1 MKAKQQS
8 YYNIPTKILSV
19 ILAMFIVFSTGIIS
33 CYAEGLGV
41 FDAIETHSIIS
52 DSVEELVDLSDVK
65 SVDTENTQGNELYLN
80 MKDGTTTVY
89 TFSEPITYIDENG
102 NLKCKSTSISEL
114 DDKDINELGFDYGNE
129 QNNYKIYFSSNSSK
143 GVLVEYEDFSFSMAP
158 ISDITAPGYISTGE
172 ICNEE
177 FEDFEYADLYGYGTY
192 LKYFPQFNGIKEEII
207 LDEKID
213 SNTFSFSFKTK
224 NCYPVLNDDGSIS
237 LFNDK
242 NEEVQSFAAPFAY
255 DSAYVQGMEDEH
267 YTDEC
272 NYSLTKTQENCYTLT
287 VTVSSDWLNAESTV
301 YPVIIDPT
309 TANLQSGMDLPIHST
324 RNTSGTDKD
333 NTAVGKS
340 SQYGISRTL
349 IYMGWPGEVYG
360 NAKINSAYYYA
371 RELTGRTSNMN
382 INIHKVTSHWNNS
395 YTWNNQPSYD
405 SKILDTVNVNG
416 NYNGGSTYWYKFDIT
431 SIVQD
436 HLNGEDNR
444 GFLMKYANEGGENNL
459 RTFAQLEYATSS
471 MRPYIVINYSKDTV
485 APTVKSVTKSPSTNW
500 SADDVTITVN
510 GAEDSE
516 SGLAEKAYSFSTD
529 PNEFVWQSSNK
540 FVVTSSCHVWV
551 HIRDNAGNKNYCACI
566 RVDIDRESPV
576 VNSISKLEENN
587 DSLKFE
593 INATDTGS
601 GVSEYSV
608 SYNAGEY
615 NWSNKNT
622 FEADKNGTI
631 YAYAKDAVGNISPSF
646 TYEINYFDT
655 TAPTTPAITGNPDG
669 WTNSDV
675 TITALSTDDKSGVAA
690 YSFSNEKGVYN
701 WQEENVKTFSES
713 TTVYVYAKDNSGNI
727 SEPNT
732 VQIKIDKT
740 APNGASI
747 SGNASNWT
755 KDPVIL
761 TVNDAQDNISGLD
774 AAAYSFST
782 SENTYEWQTESSKSF
797 TSNCTVYV
805 NIRDAAGNITYID
818 KIVIDKI
825 DRSLP
830 SVSIVKADNN
840 GYTTITV
847 AATDDDSGIALYS
860 FDGGITWQEESTY
873 TFPQNSLNVVNI
885 NVKDNVGNTTTK
897 CYELNVPGIYEEN
910 GYIGLYSPNPLAN
923 EKLYYSI
930 NANAFMIDA
939 YEYKEPFIFKGDST
953 EIYVSYANSG
963 GFKILL
969 KKSNPE
975 KFKTIKGSSTIGQYK
990 ESSTDTSFN
999 YKNVNFDFARH
1010 YNSQSGWFYSF
1021 ESKLTFVDKGLI
1033 YGDMPD
1039 GTRRAFLYKSET
1051 EFYNDSANAPLQ
1063 FIYGENGAVSSY
1075 EVTYNGMIY
1084 GYDANGLLAY
1094 VADSSGNQI
1103 AISRTENQ
1111 IVFTDDAGRNYTVLL
1126 DDNGTIVSLTDPA
1139 GGVITYERD
1148 HSGNLI
1154 KVTDQAGVLLS
1165 EYQYNADGIMVKS
1178 SDKSIT
1184 YDEAGRVVNYTYD
1197 NGAYT
1202 NFTYSQSE
1210 YEHLQSYQHKVVM
1223 KDSPYFFTNII
1234 NVETSAGAS
1243 FRTEITEQY
1252 YDNSVVSQTQRSM
1265 YIYEGEEEQY
1275 HLITDIYGK
1284 TLSVYTRNAD
1294 GSSES
1299 TGYEYDAGGKL
1310 IRTNNTAYFYD
1321 SNGNCSRTEEY
1332 DSENQMYYITY
1343 YVCDQN
1349 ANVTKSAVLEISYED
1364 YYNKSI
1370 PEFYDETLTYSEVME
1385 YTYNSD
1391 GTLSKSEDVLNGNAV
1406 TYQYDS
1412 YGNVTKV
1419 ASTSQTDKGAAL
1431 SVTDYTYDIL
1441 GNLLSAQSDS
1451 STASYIYDAAGRQ
1464 LRADADGSISRILY
1478 DEYGRV
1484 IQQIDADIYD
1494 AAKDGLPESNTYA
1507 DPNAGHTYEY
1517 ADNGNLISETSKYG
1531 MVTEYE
1537 YSDIGN
1543 IRIKHFDIYDYYYL
1557 ADGDLDKICVGNET
1571 ILDYDY
1577 NIEEDGL
1584 SIEDGDYINSISYSN
1599 GDVEFYQYNSEGAL
1613 TGLYKNGEEKP
1624 VSYWTQNTNMIHKLP
1639 ETYNSE
1645 TGLRYLYD
1653 EENGNVNAYEHDPTN
1668 IVDYIQDNRLVST
1681 YSYAQTDS
1689 NEETDS
1695 PAASTI
1701 SGNIFET
1708 DFSIFSDGSQII
1720 NTIGELSS
1728 AYTYETDED
1737 GVLVSDGIKI
1747 GEASILP
1754 TSYSY
1759 DENNRN
1765 INKSVALSGNNT
1777 TNLLLQYDENRV
1789 ITGSG
1794 INEISSQYIYDSY
1807 DQLVRTNNSYSGY
1820 TSSYEYD
1827 NRGNMISKK
1836 LYNYSTCDLGTLTP
1850 TETTSFTY
1858 ANNGWKDQLVSVNGT
1873 DLTYDENGNLLT
1885 YGDQTFSWCHGT
1897 RLKSITDGENEYS
1910 YIYDENGIRFSKTV
1924 NGETTQ
1930 FAYLGGMLMAQKTGD
1945 DVLFFQYGAGGVPLG
1960 FVLNGV
1966 QYFYVTNQLGDIIG
1980 ITDATGD
1987 AFVMYSY
1994 DEWGNPIQTITRDN
2008 TAEQNKIAEI
2018 NPLRYRGYYYDTETG
2033 YYYLQ
2038 SRYYN
2043 PEWGRFLSPDAF
2055 GYIDNSTRLG
2065 FNAYIYCAN
2074 NPIMFIDPS
2083 GTKKTNNVVEV
2094 IFKTLVISIELDTL
2108 TNLFVNIVE
2117 IFNIDV
2123 NKIFNIDNDIDISV
2137 DFNAWFN
2144 SIADSTQ
2151 KIFQETLLFFVTGIN
2166 NFFKDIENLI
2176 AQSGLV
2182 TVIEA
2187 FIKDPFKVF
2196 EQYPNLSK
2204 LFSKLKLAPS
2214 IIDCIS
2220 SISSTIDDAI
2230 EGIIDTTQSVILIAY
2245 DVIITILDVFPQT
2258 KALSKVVN
2266 VTRAFTDIFFK
2277 YVNGEY
2283 I

>member
-1 MKAKQQS
+1 M
-8 YYNIPTKILSV
+8 
-19 ILAMFIVFSTGIIS
+19 
-33 CYAEGLGV
+33 
-41 FDAIETHSIIS
+41 
-52 DSVEELVDLSDVK
+52 
-65 SVDTENTQGNELYLN
+65 
-80 MKDGTTTVY
+80 
-89 TFSEPITYIDENG
+89 
-102 NLKCKSTSISEL
+102 
-114 DDKDINELGFDYGNE
+114 
-129 QNNYKIYFSSNSSK
+129 
-143 GVLVEYEDFSFSMAP
+143 VEYEDFSFSMAP

-615 NWSNKNT
+615 NWSDKNT

-1051 EFYNDSANAPLQ
+1051 EFYNESANLPLKL
-1063 FIYGENGAVSSY
+1063 IYGENGAVSSY

-1126 DDNGTIVSLTDPA
+1126 DDNGNIVSLTDPA
-1139 GGVITYERD
+1139 GGVIMYERD

-1202 NFTYSQSE
+1202 KFTYSQSE
-1210 YEHLQSYQHKVVM
+1210 YENLQSYQHKVIM
-1223 KDSPYFFTNII
+1223 KDSPYFFTNTI
-1234 NVETSAGAS
+1234 NTETSAGAS

-1284 TLSVYTRNAD
+1284 PISIYTKNQD

-1370 PEFYDETLTYSEVME
+1370 PEFYDEALTYSEVME

-1391 GTLSKSEDVLNGNAV
+1391 GLISKSEDLINGIVV

-1419 ASTSQTDKGAAL
+1419 ASTSQTDEGAAL
-1431 SVTDYTYDIL
+1431 SVTDYTYDVL
-1441 GNLLSAQSDS
+1441 DNLLTAQSDS
-1451 STASYIYDAAGRQ
+1451 SASSYVYDAAGRQ
-1464 LRADADGSISRILY
+1464 LRSDTDGSVSRTLY
-1478 DEYGRV
+1478 DSRGRV
-1484 IQQIDADIYD
+1484 VQQIDPDVYD
-1494 AAKDGLPESNTYA
+1494 PDKDGLPQKNTYS
-1507 DPNAGHTYEY
+1507 DSSAGHTYAY
-1517 ADNGNLISETSKYG
+1517 AANGNLVSETTKYG
-1531 MVTEYE
+1531 METEYT
-1537 YSDIGN
+1537 YSKIGN
-1543 IRIKHFDIYDYYYL
+1543 LLQKHFDLYDYYYL
-1557 ADGDLDKICVGNET
+1557 ENGKIDKICVDGET
-1571 ILDYDY
+1571 VVDYAY
-1577 NIEEDGL
+1577 NVTDSGITL
-1584 SIEDGDYINSISYSN
+1584 NDGDYVDQIAYSN
-1599 GDVEFYQYNSEGAL
+1599 GDTESYKYNSAGTL
-1613 TGLYKNGEEKP
+1613 TAIYKNGEEKP
-1624 VSYWTQNTNMIHKLP
+1624 QAYWVHNVNPLQKLP
-1639 ETYNSE
+1639 ETYNGE
-1645 TGLRYLYD
+1645 TKMHYLYD
-1653 EENGNVNAYEHDPTN
+1653 ESNHTVNGYVLADDGNILQYIVNYLDPK
-1668 IVDYIQDNRLVST
+1668 DPVSDLT
-1681 YSYAQTDS
+1681 GQTAESAFSGTVFNTAFSLSS
-1689 NEETDS
+1689 NENHIVNTVGE
-1695 PAASTI
+1695 I
-1701 SGNIFET
+1701 S
-1708 DFSIFSDGSQII
+1708 
-1720 NTIGELSS
+1720 NT
-1728 AYTYETDED
+1728 YTYETDEN
-1737 GVLVSDGIKI
+1737 GVLVSDGITF
-1747 GEASILP
+1747 GENTVLP
-1754 TSYSY
+1754 TSYIY
-1759 DENNRN
+1759 DENGRN
-1765 INKSVALSGNNT
+1765 TEKVIQTTAGAAEFSV
-1777 TNLLLQYDENRV
+1777 QYDENGML
-1789 ITGSG
+1789 TGSG
-1794 INEISSQYIYDSY
+1794 ANEITVHYTYDESG
-1807 DQLVRTNNSYSGY
+1807 QLTRTNDSFANY

-1827 NRGNMISKK
+1827 RRGNMLSKK
-1836 LYNYSTCDLGTLTP
+1836 QYDYSTGDLNGLAP
-1850 TETTSFTY
+1850 KETTTFTY
-1858 ANNGWKDQLVSVNGT
+1858 ANSGWNDQLVSINGEE
-1873 DLTYDENGNLLT
+1873 LTYDENGNLRT
-1885 YGDQTFSWCHGT
+1885 YGDKTFSWCHGT
-1897 RLKSITDGENEYS
+1897 RLESITDGENEYS

-1960 FVLNGV
+1960 FVYNGV
-1966 QYFYVTNQLGDIIG
+1966 QYFYITNQLGDIIG

-1994 DEWGNPIQTITRDN
+1994 DEWGKPIETITRNN
-2008 TAEQNKIAEI
+2008 TEEQNKIAEI

-2043 PEWGRFLSPDAF
+2043 PEWGRFISPDSF
-2055 GYIDNSTRLG
+2055 SYIDNSTRIG
-2065 FNAYIYCAN
+2065 FNAYIYCVN
-2074 NPIMFIDPS
+2074 NPVMHNDYTGYYPKLSEVPPDSSGYVPPKGGAKQGIVPDGKLKGQKGWVDKDGWYWVPDKSDHGGEHWDVVDKKGNNHKNVYRDGHIREDKIDSGFSLNDILDTITSLLVPSDNVAAVLASLIPLIIIMAFAIPFI
-2083 GTKKTNNVVEV
+2083 
-2094 IFKTLVISIELDTL
+2094 LVILGPFL
-2108 TNLFVNIVE
+2108 
-2117 IFNIDV
+2117 
-2123 NKIFNIDNDIDISV
+2123 
-2137 DFNAWFN
+2137 
-2144 SIADSTQ
+2144 
-2151 KIFQETLLFFVTGIN
+2151 
-2166 NFFKDIENLI
+2166 
-2176 AQSGLV
+2176 
-2182 TVIEA
+2182 A
-2187 FIKDPFKVF
+2187 F
-2196 EQYPNLSK
+2196 
-2204 LFSKLKLAPS
+2204 
-2214 IIDCIS
+2214 
-2220 SISSTIDDAI
+2220 
-2230 EGIIDTTQSVILIAY
+2230 
-2245 DVIITILDVFPQT
+2245 
-2258 KALSKVVN
+2258 
-2266 VTRAFTDIFFK
+2266 
-2277 YVNGEY
+2277 
-2283 I
+2283 

>member
-551 HIRDNAGNKNYCACI
+551 HVRDNAGNKNYCACI

-576 VNSISKLEENN
+576 VNSISKLEESN

-593 INATDTGS
+593 INATDTAS

-615 NWSNKNT
+615 NWSDKNT

-740 APNGASI
+740 APAKASV
-747 SGNASNWT
+747 SGNATNWT
-755 KDPVIL
+755 NSVVL
-761 TVNDAQDNISGLD
+761 TINDAVDDISGLD

-782 SENTYEWQTESSKSF
+782 LETEYEWQTENSKIF
-797 TSNCTVYV
+797 TTNCTVYV
-805 NIRDAAGNITYID
+805 HIRDAAGNITF
-818 KIVIDKI
+818 VDKI
-825 DRSLP
+825 DINKIDRTMP
-830 SVSIVKADNN
+830 EVSINRTDKD
-840 GYTTITV
+840 GYTTVTV
-847 AATDDDSGIALYS
+847 SATDSESGVALYS
-860 FDGGITWQEESTY
+860 FDDGATWQEENFV
-873 TFPQNSLNVVNI
+873 TFKDGVHNYLKIQ
-885 NVKDNVGNTTTK
+885 VKDNAGNTLSK
-897 CYELNVPGIYEEN
+897 VFDLYLPQIYEEN
-910 GYIGLYSPNPLAN
+910 GYIGLYNPNPSVQEEIGFSLKSGLLFQN
-923 EKLYYSI
+923 SY
-930 NANAFMIDA
+930 D
-939 YEYKEPFIFKGDST
+939 YEEPFIVKNDPVEFYIYFKGGS
-953 EIYVSYANSG
+953 VPGAVLN
-963 GFKILL
+963 L
-969 KKSNPE
+969 KKEYPQR
-975 KFKTIKGSSTIGQYK
+975 FQTITGSDSVGQYS
-990 ESSTDTSFN
+990 ESHTDAVFA
-999 YKNVNFDFARH
+999 YKNTNFDFTR
-1010 YNSQSGWFYSF
+1010 YYTSQNGWFFSF
-1021 ESKLTFVDKGLI
+1021 ESQLDFVDKGLI

-1063 FIYGENGAVSSY
+1063 FIYGENGAVRAY

-1126 DDNGTIVSLTDPA
+1126 DDNGNIVSLTDPA

-1154 KVTDQAGVLLS
+1154 KVTDQAGALLS

-1210 YEHLQSYQHKVVM
+1210 YEDLASYQHKVIM
-1223 KDSPYFFTNII
+1223 KDSPYFFTNTI
-1234 NVETSAGAS
+1234 NTETSAGAS

-1349 ANVTKSAVLEISYED
+1349 ANVTKSAVLEVSVD
-1364 YYNKSI
+1364 DHYNKSY
-1370 PEFYDETLTYSEVME
+1370 PESFNESLTYSEVME
-1385 YTYNSD
+1385 YTYNS
-1391 GTLSKSEDVLNGNAV
+1391 EAHF
-1406 TYQYDS
+1406 
-1412 YGNVTKV
+1412 
-1419 ASTSQTDKGAAL
+1419 
-1431 SVTDYTYDIL
+1431 
-1441 GNLLSAQSDS
+1441 
-1451 STASYIYDAAGRQ
+1451 
-1464 LRADADGSISRILY
+1464 
-1478 DEYGRV
+1478 
-1484 IQQIDADIYD
+1484 
-1494 AAKDGLPESNTYA
+1494 
-1507 DPNAGHTYEY
+1507 PN
-1517 ADNGNLISETSKYG
+1517 
-1531 MVTEYE
+1531 
-1537 YSDIGN
+1537 
-1543 IRIKHFDIYDYYYL
+1543 
-1557 ADGDLDKICVGNET
+1557 
-1571 ILDYDY
+1571 
-1577 NIEEDGL
+1577 
-1584 SIEDGDYINSISYSN
+1584 
-1599 GDVEFYQYNSEGAL
+1599 
-1613 TGLYKNGEEKP
+1613 
-1624 VSYWTQNTNMIHKLP
+1624 
-1639 ETYNSE
+1639 
-1645 TGLRYLYD
+1645 
-1653 EENGNVNAYEHDPTN
+1653 
-1668 IVDYIQDNRLVST
+1668 
-1681 YSYAQTDS
+1681 
-1689 NEETDS
+1689 
-1695 PAASTI
+1695 
-1701 SGNIFET
+1701 
-1708 DFSIFSDGSQII
+1708 
-1720 NTIGELSS
+1720 
-1728 AYTYETDED
+1728 
-1737 GVLVSDGIKI
+1737 
-1747 GEASILP
+1747 
-1754 TSYSY
+1754 
-1759 DENNRN
+1759 
-1765 INKSVALSGNNT
+1765 
-1777 TNLLLQYDENRV
+1777 
-1789 ITGSG
+1789 
-1794 INEISSQYIYDSY
+1794 
-1807 DQLVRTNNSYSGY
+1807 
-1820 TSSYEYD
+1820 
-1827 NRGNMISKK
+1827 
-1836 LYNYSTCDLGTLTP
+1836 
-1850 TETTSFTY
+1850 
-1858 ANNGWKDQLVSVNGT
+1858 
-1873 DLTYDENGNLLT
+1873 
-1885 YGDQTFSWCHGT
+1885 
-1897 RLKSITDGENEYS
+1897 
-1910 YIYDENGIRFSKTV
+1910 
-1924 NGETTQ
+1924 
-1930 FAYLGGMLMAQKTGD
+1930 QK
-1945 DVLFFQYGAGGVPLG
+1945 
-1960 FVLNGV
+1960 
-1966 QYFYVTNQLGDIIG
+1966 
-1980 ITDATGD
+1980 
-1987 AFVMYSY
+1987 M
-1994 DEWGNPIQTITRDN
+1994 
-2008 TAEQNKIAEI
+2008 
-2018 NPLRYRGYYYDTETG
+2018 
-2033 YYYLQ
+2033 
-2038 SRYYN
+2038 
-2043 PEWGRFLSPDAF
+2043 
-2055 GYIDNSTRLG
+2055 
-2065 FNAYIYCAN
+2065 C
-2074 NPIMFIDPS
+2074 
-2083 GTKKTNNVVEV
+2083 
-2094 IFKTLVISIELDTL
+2094 
-2108 TNLFVNIVE
+2108 
-2117 IFNIDV
+2117 
-2123 NKIFNIDNDIDISV
+2123 
-2137 DFNAWFN
+2137 
-2144 SIADSTQ
+2144 
-2151 KIFQETLLFFVTGIN
+2151 
-2166 NFFKDIENLI
+2166 
-2176 AQSGLV
+2176 
-2182 TVIEA
+2182 
-2187 FIKDPFKVF
+2187 
-2196 EQYPNLSK
+2196 
-2204 LFSKLKLAPS
+2204 
-2214 IIDCIS
+2214 
-2220 SISSTIDDAI
+2220 
-2230 EGIIDTTQSVILIAY
+2230 
-2245 DVIITILDVFPQT
+2245 
-2258 KALSKVVN
+2258 
-2266 VTRAFTDIFFK
+2266 
-2277 YVNGEY
+2277 
-2283 I
+2283 

>member
-287 VTVSSDWLNAESTV
+287 VTVSSDWLNAESTI

-431 SIVQD
+431 SIVQN

-551 HIRDNAGNKNYCACI
+551 HVRDNAGNKNYCACI

-576 VNSISKLEENN
+576 VNSISKLEESN

-593 INATDTGS
+593 INATDTAS

-615 NWSNKNT
+615 NWSDKNT

-740 APNGASI
+740 APAKASV
-747 SGNASNWT
+747 SGNATNWT
-755 KDPVIL
+755 NSVVL
-761 TVNDAQDNISGLD
+761 TINDAVDDISGLD

-782 SENTYEWQTESSKSF
+782 LETEYEWQTENSKIF
-797 TSNCTVYV
+797 TTNCTVYV
-805 NIRDAAGNITYID
+805 HIRDAAGNITF
-818 KIVIDKI
+818 VDKI
-825 DRSLP
+825 DINKIDRTMP
-830 SVSIVKADNN
+830 EVSINRTDKD
-840 GYTTITV
+840 GYTTVTV
-847 AATDDDSGIALYS
+847 SATDSESGVALYS
-860 FDGGITWQEESTY
+860 FDDGATWQEENFV
-873 TFPQNSLNVVNI
+873 TFKDGVHNYLKIQ
-885 NVKDNVGNTTTK
+885 VKDNAGNTLSK
-897 CYELNVPGIYEEN
+897 VFDLYLPQIYEEN
-910 GYIGLYSPNPLAN
+910 GYIGLYNPNPSVQEEIGFSLKSGLLFQN
-923 EKLYYSI
+923 SY
-930 NANAFMIDA
+930 D
-939 YEYKEPFIFKGDST
+939 YEEPFIVKNDPVEFYIYFKGGS
-953 EIYVSYANSG
+953 VPGAVLN
-963 GFKILL
+963 L
-969 KKSNPE
+969 KKEYPQR
-975 KFKTIKGSSTIGQYK
+975 FQTITGSDSVGQYS
-990 ESSTDTSFN
+990 ESHTDAVFA
-999 YKNVNFDFARH
+999 YKNTNFDFTR
-1010 YNSQSGWFYSF
+1010 YYTSQNGWFFSF
-1021 ESKLTFVDKGLI
+1021 ESQLDFVDKGLI

-1126 DDNGTIVSLTDPA
+1126 DDNGNIVSLTDPA

-1178 SDKSIT
+1178 ADKSIT
-1184 YDEAGRVVNYTYD
+1184 YDETGRVASYTYD

-1210 YEHLQSYQHKVVM
+1210 YEHLQSYQHKVIM
-1223 KDSPYFFTNII
+1223 KDSPYSFTNTI
-1234 NVETSAGAS
+1234 NTETSAGAS

-1252 YDNSVVSQTQRSM
+1252 YDDSNVSQTRRCM

-1284 TLSVYTRNAD
+1284 PISIYTKNQD

-1406 TYQYDS
+1406 TYQYDP

-1419 ASTSQTDKGAAL
+1419 ASTSQTDEGAAL

-1441 GNLLSAQSDS
+1441 GNLLTAQSDS

-1464 LRADADGSISRILY
+1464 LRSDTDGSVSRTLY
-1478 DEYGRV
+1478 DNRGRV
-1484 IQQIDADIYD
+1484 VQQIDPDVYD
-1494 AAKDGLPESNTYA
+1494 PAKDGLPQKNTYS
-1507 DPNAGHTYEY
+1507 DPSAGHTYEY
-1517 ADNGNLISETSKYG
+1517 AANGNLVSEKTKYG
-1531 MVTEYE
+1531 LETEYT
-1537 YSDIGN
+1537 YSKIGN
-1543 IRIKHFDIYDYYYL
+1543 LIQKHFDLYDYYYL
-1557 ADGDLDKICVGNET
+1557 ENGKIDKICVDGET
-1571 ILDYDY
+1571 VVDYAY
-1577 NIEEDGL
+1577 NVTDSGITL
-1584 SIEDGDYINSISYSN
+1584 NDGDYVDQIAYSN
-1599 GDVEFYQYNSEGAL
+1599 GDTESYQYNSAGTL
-1613 TGLYKNGEEKP
+1613 TTIYKNGEEKP
-1624 VSYWTQNTNMIHKLP
+1624 QAYWVHNVNQLQKLP
-1639 ETYNSE
+1639 ETYNGE
-1645 TGLRYLYD
+1645 TKMHYLYD
-1653 EENGNVNAYEHDPTN
+1653 ESNHTVSGYVLADDGNILQYIVNYLEPKDPVFDLTGQTAETAFSGT
-1668 IVDYIQDNRLVST
+1668 VFST
-1681 YSYAQTDS
+1681 AFSLSS
-1689 NEETDS
+1689 NENHIVNTAGEIS
-1695 PAASTI
+1695 ST
-1701 SGNIFET
+1701 
-1708 DFSIFSDGSQII
+1708 
-1720 NTIGELSS
+1720 
-1728 AYTYETDED
+1728 YTYETDEN
-1737 GVLVSDGIKI
+1737 GVLVSDGITF
-1747 GEASILP
+1747 GENTVLP
-1754 TSYSY
+1754 TSYIY
-1759 DENNRN
+1759 DDSGRN
-1765 INKSVALSGNNT
+1765 TKKVIQT
-1777 TNLLLQYDENRV
+1777 TNGAAEFSVQYDENGML
-1789 ITGSG
+1789 TGSG
-1794 INEISSQYIYDSY
+1794 PNEITAHYIYDESG
-1807 DQLVRTNNSYSGY
+1807 QLTRTNDSFANY

-1827 NRGNMISKK
+1827 SRGNMLSKK
-1836 LYNYSTCDLGTLTP
+1836 
-1850 TETTSFTY
+1850 
-1858 ANNGWKDQLVSVNGT
+1858 
-1873 DLTYDENGNLLT
+1873 
-1885 YGDQTFSWCHGT
+1885 
-1897 RLKSITDGENEYS
+1897 
-1910 YIYDENGIRFSKTV
+1910 
-1924 NGETTQ
+1924 
-1930 FAYLGGMLMAQKTGD
+1930 
-1945 DVLFFQYGAGGVPLG
+1945 
-1960 FVLNGV
+1960 
-1966 QYFYVTNQLGDIIG
+1966 
-1980 ITDATGD
+1980 
-1987 AFVMYSY
+1987 
-1994 DEWGNPIQTITRDN
+1994 
-2008 TAEQNKIAEI
+2008 
-2018 NPLRYRGYYYDTETG
+2018 
-2033 YYYLQ
+2033 
-2038 SRYYN
+2038 
-2043 PEWGRFLSPDAF
+2043 
-2055 GYIDNSTRLG
+2055 
-2065 FNAYIYCAN
+2065 
-2074 NPIMFIDPS
+2074 
-2083 GTKKTNNVVEV
+2083 
-2094 IFKTLVISIELDTL
+2094 
-2108 TNLFVNIVE
+2108 
-2117 IFNIDV
+2117 
-2123 NKIFNIDNDIDISV
+2123 
-2137 DFNAWFN
+2137 
-2144 SIADSTQ
+2144 
-2151 KIFQETLLFFVTGIN
+2151 
-2166 NFFKDIENLI
+2166 
-2176 AQSGLV
+2176 
-2182 TVIEA
+2182 
-2187 FIKDPFKVF
+2187 
-2196 EQYPNLSK
+2196 
-2204 LFSKLKLAPS
+2204 
-2214 IIDCIS
+2214 
-2220 SISSTIDDAI
+2220 AI
-2230 EGIIDTTQSVILIAY
+2230 
-2245 DVIITILDVFPQT
+2245 
-2258 KALSKVVN
+2258 
-2266 VTRAFTDIFFK
+2266 
-2277 YVNGEY
+2277 
-2283 I
+2283 

>member
-500 SADDVTITVN
+500 SANDVTITVN

-615 NWSNKNT
+615 NWSDKNT

-860 FDGGITWQEESTY
+860 FDGGITWQEENTY

-1051 EFYNDSANAPLQ
+1051 EFYNESANLPLKL
-1063 FIYGENGAVSSY
+1063 IYGENGAVSSY

-1126 DDNGTIVSLTDPA
+1126 DDNGNIVSLTDPA

-1154 KVTDQAGVLLS
+1154 KVTDQAGALLS

-1184 YDEAGRVVNYTYD
+1184 YDEAGRVASYTYD

-1202 NFTYSQSE
+1202 KFTYSQSE

-1223 KDSPYFFTNII
+1223 KDSPYFFTNTI
-1234 NVETSAGAS
+1234 NTETSAGAS

-1275 HLITDIYGK
+1275 HFITDIYGK
-1284 TLSVYTRNAD
+1284 PISIYTKNQD

-1310 IRTNNTAYFYD
+1310 IRTNDTDYFYD
-1321 SNGNCSRTEEY
+1321 SNGNCIRTDEY
-1332 DSENQMYYITY
+1332 DAQDELYHVTY
-1343 YVCDQN
+1343 YVYDQK
-1349 ANVTKSAVLEISYED
+1349 ANVTKSAVLEVSVD
-1364 YYNKSI
+1364 DHYNKSY
-1370 PEFYDETLTYSEVME
+1370 PESFNESLTYSEVME

-1391 GTLSKSEDVLNGNAV
+1391 GLISKSEDLINGIVV

-1419 ASTSQTDKGAAL
+1419 ASTSQTDEGAAL
-1431 SVTDYTYDIL
+1431 SVTDYTYDVL
-1441 GNLLSAQSDS
+1441 GNLLTAQSDS
-1451 STASYIYDAAGRQ
+1451 STISYIYDAAGRQ
-1464 LRADADGSISRILY
+1464 LRSDTDGSVSRTLY
-1478 DEYGRV
+1478 DSRGRV
-1484 IQQIDADIYD
+1484 VQQIDPDVYD
-1494 AAKDGLPESNTYA
+1494 PAKDGLPQKNTYS
-1507 DPNAGHTYEY
+1507 DSSAGHTYAY
-1517 ADNGNLISETSKYG
+1517 AANGNLVSETTKYG
-1531 MVTEYE
+1531 LETEYT
-1537 YSDIGN
+1537 YSKIGN
-1543 IRIKHFDIYDYYYL
+1543 LLQKHFDLYDYYYL
-1557 ADGDLDKICVGNET
+1557 ENGKIDKICVDGKT
-1571 ILDYDY
+1571 VVDYAY
-1577 NIEEDGL
+1577 NVTDSGITL
-1584 SIEDGDYINSISYSN
+1584 NDGDYVDQIAYSN
-1599 GDVEFYQYNSEGAL
+1599 GDTESYQYNSAGTL
-1613 TGLYKNGEEKP
+1613 TAIYKNGEEKP
-1624 VSYWTQNTNMIHKLP
+1624 QAYWVHNVNPLQKLP
-1639 ETYNSE
+1639 ETYNGE
-1645 TGLRYLYD
+1645 TKMHYLYD
-1653 EENGNVNAYEHDPTN
+1653 ESNHTVSGYVLADDGNILQYIVNYLDPK
-1668 IVDYIQDNRLVST
+1668 DPVSDLT
-1681 YSYAQTDS
+1681 GQTAESAFSGTVFNTAFSLSS
-1689 NEETDS
+1689 NENHIVNTAGEIS
-1695 PAASTI
+1695 ST
-1701 SGNIFET
+1701 
-1708 DFSIFSDGSQII
+1708 
-1720 NTIGELSS
+1720 
-1728 AYTYETDED
+1728 YTYETDEN
-1737 GVLVSDGIKI
+1737 GVLVSDGITF
-1747 GEASILP
+1747 GENTVLP
-1754 TSYSY
+1754 TSYIY
-1759 DENNRN
+1759 DDSGRN
-1765 INKSVALSGNNT
+1765 TKKVIQTTDGAAEFSV
-1777 TNLLLQYDENRV
+1777 QYDENGML
-1789 ITGSG
+1789 TGSG
-1794 INEISSQYIYDSY
+1794 PNEITAHYIYDESG
-1807 DQLVRTNNSYSGY
+1807 QLTRTNDSFANY

-1827 NRGNMISKK
+1827 RRGNMLSKK
-1836 LYNYSTCDLGTLTP
+1836 QYDYTTGDLNGLTP
-1850 TETTSFTY
+1850 KETTAFTY
-1858 ANNGWKDQLVSVNGT
+1858 ANSGWKDQLVSVNGEE
-1873 DLTYDENGNLLT
+1873 LTYDENGNLRT
-1885 YGDQTFSWCHGT
+1885 YGEKTFSWCHGT
-1897 RLKSITDGENEYS
+1897 RLESIQDGENEYS

-1924 NGETTQ
+1924 NGTTTQ
-1930 FAYLGGMLMAQKTGD
+1930 FAYLGGMLMAQKTGE

-1966 QYFYVTNQLGDIIG
+1966 QYFYITNQLGDVIG
-1980 ITDATGD
+1980 ITDSTGK
-1987 AFVMYSY
+1987 AIVEYTY
-1994 DEWGNPIQTITRDN
+1994 DEWGSPIQTRTRDN
-2008 TAEQNKIAEI
+2008 TAVQNKIAEI

-2043 PEWGRFLSPDAF
+2043 PEWGRFISPDSF
-2055 GYIDNSTRLG
+2055 GYIDNTTQLGCNAYSYCFNCPIGLTDHLGSSANIPLGYKDWTYRRDNNINNSHGDRHIHLDSKSEGKHFSQNEDGSPHDDNNNSPGSPPKKVKQKLKEKTGWDWDAKEKSYKESQMDFGLG
-2065 FNAYIYCAN
+2065 FS
-2074 NPIMFIDPS
+2074 F
-2083 GTKKTNNVVEV
+2083 
-2094 IFKTLVISIELDTL
+2094 
-2108 TNLFVNIVE
+2108 
-2117 IFNIDV
+2117 
-2123 NKIFNIDNDIDISV
+2123 
-2137 DFNAWFN
+2137 DF
-2144 SIADSTQ
+2144 SQ
-2151 KIFQETLLFFVTGIN
+2151 VG
-2166 NFFKDIENLI
+2166 
-2176 AQSGLV
+2176 
-2182 TVIEA
+2182 
-2187 FIKDPFKVF
+2187 
-2196 EQYPNLSK
+2196 
-2204 LFSKLKLAPS
+2204 
-2214 IIDCIS
+2214 
-2220 SISSTIDDAI
+2220 
-2230 EGIIDTTQSVILIAY
+2230 
-2245 DVIITILDVFPQT
+2245 DVIIFALFVVLVFIGIGVFLLPIL
-2258 KALSKVVN
+2258 
-2266 VTRAFTDIFFK
+2266 VTA
-2277 YVNGEY
+2277 
-2283 I
+2283 

>member
-1 MKAKQQS
+1 MTAIGS
-8 YYNIPTKILSV
+8 
-19 ILAMFIVFSTGIIS
+19 AH
-33 CYAEGLGV
+33 AEGYVSGGDRNGKEYKSFEYPGV
-41 FDAIETHSIIS
+41 FG
-52 DSVEELVDLSDVK
+52 K
-65 SVDTENTQGNELYLN
+65 DT
-80 MKDGTTTVY
+80 
-89 TFSEPITYIDENG
+89 S
-102 NLKCKSTSISEL
+102 
-114 DDKDINELGFDYGNE
+114 
-129 QNNYKIYFSSNSSK
+129 
-143 GVLVEYEDFSFSMAP
+143 
-158 ISDITAPGYISTGE
+158 
-172 ICNEE
+172 
-177 FEDFEYADLYGYGTY
+177 
-192 LKYFPQFNGIKEEII
+192 LKYFLQLNGIKEEII
-207 LDEKID
+207 L
-213 SNTFSFSFKTK
+213 SQNTNQNAFNFLLTTK
-224 NCYPVLNDDGSIS
+224 NCTPALNEDGSIS
-237 LFNDK
+237 LLDQNK
-242 NEEVQSFAAPFAY
+242 EEVQHFAAPFAY
-255 DSAYVQGMEDEH
+255 DADYTAGTNDAHYCSDCVYTIEDKGDNQ
-267 YTDEC
+267 YI
-272 NYSLTKTQENCYTLT
+272 LT
-287 VTVSSDWLNAESTV
+287 VSVSSEWLNAESTV
-301 YPVIIDPT
+301 YPVTIDPATVQNIGLDFTIDSSSTISSTEENMVGAIDEYEYYETLVATAMPSSITDT
-309 TANLQSGMDLPIHST
+309 TEIH
-324 RNTSGTDKD
+324 K
-333 NTAVGKS
+333 
-340 SQYGISRTL
+340 
-349 IYMGWPGEVYG
+349 
-360 NAKINSAYYYA
+360 AYYYA
-371 RELTGRTSNMN
+371 NELTQACSDSEIGVHKFISGNVDLQKGTANILYDEQAKDVVN
-382 INIHKVTSHWNNS
+382 INYDKNN
-395 YTWNNQPSYD
+395 
-405 SKILDTVNVNG
+405 
-416 NYNGGSTYWYKFDIT
+416 GSTKYKFDIT
-431 SIVQD
+431 DILQEPAADGSNISFVLKSESEPSPD
-436 HLNGEDNR
+436 T
-444 GFLMKYANEGGENNL
+444 L
-459 RTFAQLEYATSS
+459 RYFSAFDETDSS
-471 MRPYIVINYSKDTV
+471 LSPYIVINYTNDTS
-485 APTVKSVTKSPSTNW
+485 APLFDNISKSPNTAWNG
-500 SADDVTITVN
+500 DNVVLTVN
-510 GAEDSE
+510 GARDSGSGLAEMAYSFSANQNEYNWQASNEYITTSSGEVWIYIRDQAGNICFCGCESVKIDRNAPIIDAVAEIDSSEDSVLLLADATDSE
-516 SGLAEKAYSFSTD
+516 SGVSKYSFSYT
-529 PNEFVWQSSNK
+529 
-540 FVVTSSCHVWV
+540 
-551 HIRDNAGNKNYCACI
+551 
-566 RVDIDRESPV
+566 
-576 VNSISKLEENN
+576 
-587 DSLKFE
+587 
-593 INATDTGS
+593 
-601 GVSEYSV
+601 
-608 SYNAGEY
+608 AGEY
-615 NWSNKNT
+615 HWVDDNL
-622 FEADKNGTI
+622 FEATKNGI
-631 YAYAKDAVGNISPSF
+631 LYVNAKDETGNISPTFEYIISR
-646 TYEINYFDT
+646 FDE
-655 TAPTTPAITGNPDG
+655 TAPTVPQVTGNPDG
-669 WTNSDV
+669 WSQTDI
-675 TITALSTDDKSGVAA
+675 TITALSTDEQSGVAA
-690 YSFSNEKGVYN
+690 YSFSTEKGIYN
-701 WQEENVKTFSES
+701 WQTENVKTFTES
-713 TTVYVYAKDNSGNI
+713 ATVYVYAKDNKENI

-740 APNGASI
+740 APAKASV
-747 SGNASNWT
+747 SGNATNWT
-755 KDPVIL
+755 NSVVL
-761 TVNDAQDNISGLD
+761 TINDAVDDISGLD

-782 SENTYEWQTESSKSF
+782 LETEYEWQTENSKIF
-797 TSNCTVYV
+797 TTNCTVYV
-805 NIRDAAGNITYID
+805 HIRDAAGNITF
-818 KIVIDKI
+818 VDKI
-825 DRSLP
+825 DINKIDRTMP
-830 SVSIVKADNN
+830 EVSINRTDKD
-840 GYTTITV
+840 GYTTVT
-847 AATDDDSGIALYS
+847 ASATDSESGVALFS
-860 FDGGITWQEESTY
+860 FDDGATWQEENFV
-873 TFPQNSLNVVNI
+873 TFKDGVHNYLKIQ
-885 NVKDNVGNTTTK
+885 VKDNAGNTLSK
-897 CYELNVPGIYEEN
+897 VFDLYLPQIYEEN
-910 GYIGLYSPNPLAN
+910 GYIGLYNPNPSVQEEIGFSLKRGLLFQN
-923 EKLYYSI
+923 SY
-930 NANAFMIDA
+930 D
-939 YEYKEPFIFKGDST
+939 YEEPFIVKNDPVEFYIYFKGGS
-953 EIYVSYANSG
+953 VPGAVLN
-963 GFKILL
+963 L
-969 KKSNPE
+969 KKEYPQR
-975 KFKTIKGSSTIGQYK
+975 FQTITGSDSVGQYS
-990 ESSTDTSFN
+990 ESHTDAVFT
-999 YKNVNFDFARH
+999 YKNTNFDFTR
-1010 YNSQSGWFYSF
+1010 YYTSQSGWFYSF

-1051 EFYNDSANAPLQ
+1051 EFYNESANLPLKL
-1063 FIYGENGAVSSY
+1063 IYGENGAVSSY

-1126 DDNGTIVSLTDPA
+1126 DDNGNIVSLTDPA

-1154 KVTDQAGVLLS
+1154 KVTDQAGALLS

-1202 NFTYSQSE
+1202 KFTYSQSE
-1210 YEHLQSYQHKVVM
+1210 YEHLQSYQHKVIM
-1223 KDSPYFFTNII
+1223 KDSPYSFTNTI
-1234 NVETSAGAS
+1234 NTETSAGAS

-1252 YDNSVVSQTQRSM
+1252 YDNSVVSQTQRCM

-1284 TLSVYTRNAD
+1284 PISIYTKNQD

-1406 TYQYDS
+1406 TYQYDP
-1412 YGNVTKV
+1412 YGNVTKA
-1419 ASTSQTDKGAAL
+1419 ASTSETDDGTTL

-1441 GNLLSAQSDS
+1441 GNLLTAQSDS

-1777 TNLLLQYDENRV
+1777 TNLLLQYDENGV

-1885 YGDQTFSWCHGT
+1885 YGDKTFSWCHGT
-1897 RLKSITDGENEYS
+1897 RLESISDSQNTYS
-1910 YIYDENGIRFSKTV
+1910 YVYDENGIRFSKTV

-1930 FAYLGGMLMAQKTGD
+1930 FNYVGGLLLSQKCGD
-1945 DVLFFQYGAGGVPLG
+1945 EVIFFQYGAGGVPVG
-1960 FVLNGV
+1960 FVYNGV
-1966 QYFYVTNQLGDIIG
+1966 QYFYITNQLGDILG
-1980 ITDATGD
+1980 ITDSNGD

-1994 DEWGNPIQTITRDN
+1994 DEWGKPIETITHNN
-2008 TAEQNKIAEI
+2008 TEEQNKIAEI

-2043 PEWGRFLSPDAF
+2043 PEWGRFISPDSF
-2055 GYIDNSTRLG
+2055 DYIDNSTRIG
-2065 FNAYIYCAN
+2065 FNAYIYCTN

-2083 GTKKTNNVVEV
+2083 GTKKTNNVAEV

-2277 YVNGEY
+2277 YVNG
-2283 I
+2283 

>member
-431 SIVQD
+431 SIVQN

-551 HIRDNAGNKNYCACI
+551 HVRDNAGNKNYCACI

-576 VNSISKLEENN
+576 VNSISKLEESN

-593 INATDTGS
+593 INATDTAS

-615 NWSNKNT
+615 NWSDKNT

-740 APNGASI
+740 APAKASV
-747 SGNASNWT
+747 SGNATNWT
-755 KDPVIL
+755 NSVVL
-761 TVNDAQDNISGLD
+761 TINDAVDDISGLD

-782 SENTYEWQTESSKSF
+782 LETEYEWQTENSKIF
-797 TSNCTVYV
+797 TTNCTVYV
-805 NIRDAAGNITYID
+805 HIRDAAGNITF
-818 KIVIDKI
+818 VDKI
-825 DRSLP
+825 DINKIDRTMP
-830 SVSIVKADNN
+830 EVSINRTDKD
-840 GYTTITV
+840 GYTTVTV
-847 AATDDDSGIALYS
+847 SATDSESGVALYS
-860 FDGGITWQEESTY
+860 FDDGATWQEENFV
-873 TFPQNSLNVVNI
+873 TFKDGVHNYLKIQ
-885 NVKDNVGNTTTK
+885 VKDNAGNTLSK
-897 CYELNVPGIYEEN
+897 VFDLYLPQIYEEN
-910 GYIGLYSPNPLAN
+910 GYIGLYNPNPSVQEEIGFSLKSGLLFQN
-923 EKLYYSI
+923 SY
-930 NANAFMIDA
+930 D
-939 YEYKEPFIFKGDST
+939 YEEPFIVKNDPVEFYIYFKGGS
-953 EIYVSYANSG
+953 VPGAVLN
-963 GFKILL
+963 L
-969 KKSNPE
+969 KKEYPQR
-975 KFKTIKGSSTIGQYK
+975 FQTITGSDSVGQYS
-990 ESSTDTSFN
+990 ESHTDAVFA
-999 YKNVNFDFARH
+999 YKNTNFDFTR
-1010 YNSQSGWFYSF
+1010 YYTSQNGWFFSF
-1021 ESKLTFVDKGLI
+1021 ESQLDFVDKGLI

-1126 DDNGTIVSLTDPA
+1126 DDNGNIVSLTDPA

-1178 SDKSIT
+1178 ADKSIT
-1184 YDEAGRVVNYTYD
+1184 YDETGRVASYTYD

-1210 YEHLQSYQHKVVM
+1210 YEHLQSYQHKVIM
-1223 KDSPYFFTNII
+1223 KDSPYSFTNTI
-1234 NVETSAGAS
+1234 NTETSAGAS

-1252 YDNSVVSQTQRSM
+1252 YDDSNVSQTRRCM

-1284 TLSVYTRNAD
+1284 PISIYTKNQD

-1406 TYQYDS
+1406 TYQYDP

-1419 ASTSQTDKGAAL
+1419 ASTSQTDEGAAL

-1441 GNLLSAQSDS
+1441 GNLLTAQSDS

-1464 LRADADGSISRILY
+1464 LRSDTDGSVSRTLY
-1478 DEYGRV
+1478 DNRGRV
-1484 IQQIDADIYD
+1484 VQQIDPDVYD
-1494 AAKDGLPESNTYA
+1494 PAKDGLPQKNTYS
-1507 DPNAGHTYEY
+1507 DPSAGRTYEY
-1517 ADNGNLISETSKYG
+1517 AANGNLVSEKTKYG
-1531 MVTEYE
+1531 LETEYT
-1537 YSDIGN
+1537 YSKIGN
-1543 IRIKHFDIYDYYYL
+1543 LIQKHFDLYDYYYL
-1557 ADGDLDKICVGNET
+1557 ENGKIDKICVDGET
-1571 ILDYDY
+1571 VVDYAY
-1577 NIEEDGL
+1577 NVTDSGITL
-1584 SIEDGDYINSISYSN
+1584 NDGDYVDQIAYSN
-1599 GDVEFYQYNSEGAL
+1599 GDTESYQYNSAGTL
-1613 TGLYKNGEEKP
+1613 TTIYKNGEEKP
-1624 VSYWTQNTNMIHKLP
+1624 QAYWVHNVNQLQKLP
-1639 ETYNSE
+1639 ETYNGE
-1645 TGLRYLYD
+1645 TKMHYLYD
-1653 EENGNVNAYEHDPTN
+1653 ESNHTVSGYVLADDGNILQYIVNYLEPKDPVFDLTG
-1668 IVDYIQDNRLVST
+1668 
-1681 YSYAQTDS
+1681 QTAETAFSGTVFNTAFSLSS
-1689 NEETDS
+1689 NENHIVNTAGE
-1695 PAASTI
+1695 I
-1701 SGNIFET
+1701 S
-1708 DFSIFSDGSQII
+1708 
-1720 NTIGELSS
+1720 NT
-1728 AYTYETDED
+1728 YTYETDEN
-1737 GVLVSDGIKI
+1737 GVLVSDGITF
-1747 GEASILP
+1747 GENTVLP
-1754 TSYSY
+1754 T
-1759 DENNRN
+1759 
-1765 INKSVALSGNNT
+1765 
-1777 TNLLLQYDENRV
+1777 
-1789 ITGSG
+1789 
-1794 INEISSQYIYDSY
+1794 
-1807 DQLVRTNNSYSGY
+1807 
-1820 TSSYEYD
+1820 
-1827 NRGNMISKK
+1827 
-1836 LYNYSTCDLGTLTP
+1836 
-1850 TETTSFTY
+1850 
-1858 ANNGWKDQLVSVNGT
+1858 
-1873 DLTYDENGNLLT
+1873 
-1885 YGDQTFSWCHGT
+1885 
-1897 RLKSITDGENEYS
+1897 S
-1910 YIYDENGIRFSKTV
+1910 YIYDENSRNTKKV
-1924 NGETTQ
+1924 
-1930 FAYLGGMLMAQKTGD
+1930 
-1945 DVLFFQYGAGGVPLG
+1945 
-1960 FVLNGV
+1960 
-1966 QYFYVTNQLGDIIG
+1966 
-1980 ITDATGD
+1980 
-1987 AFVMYSY
+1987 
-1994 DEWGNPIQTITRDN
+1994 IQTTK
-2008 TAEQNKIAEI
+2008 TAC
-2018 NPLRYRGYYYDTETG
+2018 
-2033 YYYLQ
+2033 
-2038 SRYYN
+2038 
-2043 PEWGRFLSPDAF
+2043 SPAA
-2055 GYIDNSTRLG
+2055 GQMRSPPG
-2065 FNAYIYCAN
+2065 
-2074 NPIMFIDPS
+2074 
-2083 GTKKTNNVVEV
+2083 
-2094 IFKTLVISIELDTL
+2094 ISMMKA
-2108 TNLFVNIVE
+2108 VN
-2117 IFNIDV
+2117 
-2123 NKIFNIDNDIDISV
+2123 
-2137 DFNAWFN
+2137 
-2144 SIADSTQ
+2144 
-2151 KIFQETLLFFVTGIN
+2151 
-2166 NFFKDIENLI
+2166 
-2176 AQSGLV
+2176 
-2182 TVIEA
+2182 
-2187 FIKDPFKVF
+2187 
-2196 EQYPNLSK
+2196 
-2204 LFSKLKLAPS
+2204 
-2214 IIDCIS
+2214 
-2220 SISSTIDDAI
+2220 
-2230 EGIIDTTQSVILIAY
+2230 
-2245 DVIITILDVFPQT
+2245 
-2258 KALSKVVN
+2258 
-2266 VTRAFTDIFFK
+2266 
-2277 YVNGEY
+2277 
-2283 I
+2283 